1 MVDDEF
7 VANLPAD
14 PLLALKCIVDESS
27 GKIKNV
33 EPGKETEIFEKRLIH
48 FLALSIAIIKK
59 HSVVIG
65 FSPPEMTAER
75 ASNIAAIRD
84 YFQKLEKATDKL
96 GAQNLLHTSLS
107 VYERELNVGFHYE
120 FSDGEIE
127 RLQSLITELRN
138 ALTGA
143 AYLDEDHK
151 RRLLERLE
159 KLQGELH
166 KRVSDLDVFLGV
178 TVQIGAVAKRFGED
192 AKPLVDR
199 VREIGEI
206 VAGVFRRAEKL
217 PPGPEFPLL
226 SKSDDAD
233 E

>member
-14 PLLALKCIVDESS
+14 PLLALKCIADECSKIEIVKS
-27 GKIKNV
+27 GDNIN
-33 EPGKETEIFEKRLIH
+33 ISEKQLIQ
-48 FLALSIAIIKK
+48 FLALAIAIIRKY
-59 HSVVIG
+59 SVKIG
-65 FSPPEMTAER
+65 FGPPEMTSEGP
-75 ASNIAAIRD
+75 SNIANIRD
-84 YFQKLEKATDKL
+84 YFQKLERTTDQL
-96 GAQNLLHTSLS
+96 GAQNLLQTSLS
-107 VYERELNVGFHYE
+107 AYERELNVGFHYE

-138 ALTGA
+138 AITGA
-143 AYLDEDHK
+143 AYLDEDHR
-151 RRLLERLE
+151 RRLLARLE

-178 TVQIGAVAKRFGED
+178 VVQIGAVAKRFGED

-199 VREIGEI
+199 AREIGEI

-226 SKSDDAD
+226 PKSDDAD